1 MINIFS
7 ISIQSCMRNILD
19 LLLSSHASA
28 FMEQLTILS
37 VKPRDQ
43 DSAAKSLT
51 ALKSELEEEKAAREK
66 AQVEVETLAW
76 VVDDLKKSADRFAT
90 QIPILEEKVKHL
102 DNKVLDMLNDACAN
116 EVSLEQ
122 ITKANEDYKNQ
133 NTQLTKKVES
143 KLLYYLSFIFCS
155 MYFITNPTLTHR
167 I

>member
-37 VKPRDQ
+37 VEPRDQ

-51 ALKSELEEEKAAREK
+51 ALKSELEEEKAAQEK
-66 AQVEVETLAW
+66 AQVEVEALAW

-122 ITKANEDYKNQ
+122 ITKGNEDYKNQ
-133 NTQLTKKVES
+133 NT
-143 KLLYYLSFIFCS
+143 
-155 MYFITNPTLTHR
+155 
-167 I
+167 

>member
-37 VKPRDQ
+37 VEPRDQ

-51 ALKSELEEEKAAREK
+51 TLKSELEEEKAAQEK

-122 ITKANEDYKNQ
+122 ITKGNEDYKNQ
-133 NTQLTKKVES
+133 NT
-143 KLLYYLSFIFCS
+143 
-155 MYFITNPTLTHR
+155 
-167 I
+167 